1 MLFLS
6 YRAILCS
13 LRYIYF
19 QPHIVLVALT
29 NNRCHMRT
37 YSSDEI
43 KEITE
48 RIYKY
53 YRLNNQTVT
62 KVRTIHNLVKND
74 PNKKWSGK
82 ELLSILE
89 CMITQSQILHV
100 ILQNAEDRFVE
111 MTPTLAGKRI
121 AADDFLQNIPSAD

>member
-1 MLFLS
+1 
-6 YRAILCS
+6 
-13 LRYIYF
+13 
-19 QPHIVLVALT
+19 
-29 NNRCHMRT
+29 MRT

-74 PNKKWSGK
+74 PDKKWSGK

-89 CMITQSQILHV
+89 CMIAQSQILHV